1 MTIDGLFSLGKWG
14 TESIEAIQAKKTAC
28 EVCPCGE
35 EMDHSPHII
44 YTNNNLL
51 KCMYLYL

>member
-35 EMDHSPHII
+35 EMDHTSYIPII
-44 YTNNNLL
+44 I
-51 KCMYLYL
+51 